1 MKQHGG
7 SRKKWKQI
15 KSAFNPARIKSDQF
29 RLDISI
35 SIQITYKL
43 RNESQGIDEKI
54 RSGTRNI
61 WAIIYI
67 TTKFGPRTRN

>member
-29 RLDISI
+29 RLDIGI
-35 SIQITYKL
+35 SIQ
-43 RNESQGIDEKI
+43 RNYGMNQQGLMKKSDPE
-54 RSGTRNI
+54 RE
-61 WAIIYI
+61 IY
-67 TTKFGPRTRN
+67 GH